1 MTTTFINGRILS
13 SEQEDTFLATMVIK
27 GELITYIGSEDDEQ
41 VFQAQAEGPTVN
53 LNNRIVLPGFI
64 DGHVHIL
71 NFGLSLLKLDL
82 LPCQSLSEIRQAIA
96 VYAATHPSE
105 PRILCRGWIQSVT
118 DGKGLATALDDLDP
132 RPIYIEALDLHS
144 TWCNTAA
151 LIELNVHSSADP
163 PGGKIHRHRDGTAS
177 GLLDEAAQFNIVWPF
192 LDRIASLEQ
201 KLAAVDAGFAAQR
214 RAGYTGLVDMAMK
227 EEDWEVLNAYRE
239 RHGKFPLHI
248 AAHWLVPFS
257 TDSTEI
263 NDHIDRAIALHRD
276 FNRTSSPE
284 LCINGIKLLCDG
296 TIDGCTASLHQS
308 YGDLLH
314 PVDPIWPADSLLAS
328 LHRAARAGLQCAI
341 HAIGDRAVQQSIDCL
356 SQLPNLH
363 LSRHRIEHL
372 EITTPEDA
380 KRLGQLGIVASVQPV
395 HLDPMTF
402 GDWPEMLGSK
412 RCERAFA
419 YREFVDGGAPLSFG
433 TDAPTA
439 SHHALPNLYIAATR
453 RSALSPELADRINPE
468 QAVSF
473 ATAVSAATSG
483 AAYAS
488 FANEFT
494 GSLSPGLNADF
505 VVLDMQW
512 TPEKLLEARVCET
525 WYRGEKTFDGK
536 SDISSFQST

>member
-13 SEQEDTFLATMVIK
+13 SEQEDTFLSTMVIK

-53 LNNRIVLPGFI
+53 LNNRIILPGFI

-71 NFGLSLLKLDL
+71 NFGLSLQKLDL

-177 GLLDEAAQFNIVWPF
+177 GLLDEAAQFHIVWPF

-201 KLAAVDAGFAAQR
+201 KLAAVDAAFAAQR

-227 EEDWEVLNAYRE
+227 EEDWEMLNAYRE

-263 NDHIDRAIALHRD
+263 NHHIDRAIALHRD

-284 LCINGIKLLCDG
+284 FCVNGIKLLCDG
-296 TIDGCTASLHQS
+296 TIDGCTAALHQS
-308 YGDLLH
+308 YGDLIH
-314 PVDPIWPADSLLAS
+314 PVNPIWPADSLLAS
-328 LHRAARAGLQCAI
+328 MHRAAKAGLQCAI

-363 LSRHRIEHL
+363 LGRHRIEHL

-402 GDWPEMLGSK
+402 GDWPEMLGPK

-439 SHHALPNLYIAATR
+439 GHHALPNLYIAATR
-453 RSALSPELADRINPE
+453 RSAVNPELADTINPE

-525 WYRGEKTFDGK
+525 WYRGEKTFDAH
-536 SDISSFQST
+536 SDISSF